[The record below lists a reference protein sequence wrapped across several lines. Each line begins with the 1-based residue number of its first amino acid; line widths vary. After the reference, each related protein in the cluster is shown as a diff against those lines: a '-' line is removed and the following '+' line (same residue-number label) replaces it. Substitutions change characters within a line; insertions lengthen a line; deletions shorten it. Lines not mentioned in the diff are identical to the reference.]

1 MIDLHCHLLPNIDD
15 GSKSWEESLEMASIA
30 YEDGITGAACTP
42 HWIQGTDWAPDA
54 WVVREKI
61 REFNKRLKDE
71 SIDFTVYPGMEIGIT
86 ADLPDL
92 VSSGSVLSL
101 NERDYLLLEIPF
113 TSLPLGLEDIINSLE
128 IMGKKVIFA
137 HPERSREFQEKTFLI
152 QYYKK
157 LGVLVQITA
166 SSLCGDFGES
176 AKKCSLDL
184 ANMGVIDIVASD
196 AHSSRR
202 RLPIVSE
209 GLKILGDEIGPDEVD
224 RIICNSYKVAGL
236 ESPE

>member
-1 MIDLHCHLLPNIDD
+1 MIGLHCHLLPNIDD

-30 YEDGITGAACTP
+30 YEDGIRGAACTP

-54 WVVREKI
+54 RAVREKI

-71 SIDFTVYPGMEIGIT
+71 GIDFTVYPGMEIGIT

-92 VSSGSVLSL
+92 VSSGYVLSL
-101 NERDYLLLEIPF
+101 NDRDHLLLEIPF
-113 TSLPLGLEDIINSLE
+113 MSLPPGLENIVGSLFD
-128 IMGKKVIFA
+128 MGKKIIFA
-137 HPERSREFQEKTFLI
+137 HPERSREFQENPSLLLYF
-152 QYYKK
+152 KK
-157 LGVLVQITA
+157 LGVMVQITA
-166 SSLCGDFGES
+166 SSLYGDFGER

-184 ANMGVIDIVASD
+184 ASRGVIDIVASD

-209 GLKILGDEIGPDEVD
+209 GLKILRDEIGPDGVD
-224 RIICNSYKVAGL
+224 KIISNSYKVAGL
-236 ESPE
+236 ESPR